1 MRVIMENNIYIID
14 KTVMPTFRY
23 MYTGSLI
30 ITPHSLYFI
39 ASGKVSNVKIGL
51 MAGVGGAVAGVLTAR
66 EYRKAFDE
74 SISMESY
81 LEQLDNLVQE
91 KEGSLKIA
99 KNDINTFKVP
109 TGGLFSSIKV
119 KTHEKKYEFNI
130 ANAIKEEKLP
140 EIRQFLA
147 NNLYPL

>member
-39 ASGKVSNVKIGL
+39 ASGIVSNVKIGL